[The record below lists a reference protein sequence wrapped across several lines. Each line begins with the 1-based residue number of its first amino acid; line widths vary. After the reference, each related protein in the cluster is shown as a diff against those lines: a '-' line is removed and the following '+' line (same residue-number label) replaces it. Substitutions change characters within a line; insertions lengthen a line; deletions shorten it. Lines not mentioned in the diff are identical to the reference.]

1 MVNLRTMKNELSP
14 LLRFDYI
21 ELVYVYGSFKSGDY
35 KDVDVLVVVEDGLK
49 KEKLLLV
56 NAAIQKIKRDSKI
69 DFHFQGVKSLGAWWR
84 AIIDGEPWILTSL
97 KSSIVLF
104 DKLSVMEHMK
114 DLIEKEKTYNRENR
128 IDALIESSNNYDVEI
143 REILLKSISDLS
155 SIATEVAQIYLLKR
169 NIVAVNKR
177 KILKYLEKFVDY
189 YDVYNDIIDLES
201 KVNRGFLTEF
211 TSENLEHY
219 LEKIKLFVKKL
230 ECRFS

>member
-1 MVNLRTMKNELSP
+1 
-14 LLRFDYI
+14 
-21 ELVYVYGSFKSGDY
+21 
-35 KDVDVLVVVEDGLK
+35 
-49 KEKLLLV
+49 
-56 NAAIQKIKRDSKI
+56 
-69 DFHFQGVKSLGAWWR
+69 
-84 AIIDGEPWILTSL
+84 
-97 KSSIVLF
+97 
-104 DKLSVMEHMK
+104 MEHMK
-114 DLIEKEKTYNRENR
+114 DLIEREKTYNRENK